1 MLQIGDTIKYLR
13 IKNKYTQTQ
22 LAEKLGLQL
31 TTMQKYENGMIRN
44 VKLDTL
50 QKLCRILDAPP
61 AMFVFPNIDDEGKNR
76 LLEHAITTYSGLND
90 EGIKKLIAY
99 IEDLR
104 KIEDYTVQD
113 ETKKQTAWQCA
124 FVNVLTVFRERLT
137 ITTIVA

>member
-1 MLQIGDTIKYLR
+1 MLQIGDTIKHLR

-31 TTMQKYENGMIRN
+31 TTMQKYESGMIKN

-50 QKLCRILDAPP
+50 QKLCKILDAPP
-61 AMFVFPNIDDEGKNR
+61 SVFVFPNIDEEGKNK
-76 LLEHAITTYSGLND
+76 LLLYAIAAYSGLND
-90 EGIKKLIAY
+90 EGIEKVITY

-113 ETKKQTAWQCA
+113 EIEK
-124 FVNVLTVFRERLT
+124 
-137 ITTIVA
+137 